1 MSKQLKQQYM
11 ESIHSFNDLGK
22 AALAKINQ
30 VMEENPMLKDSI
42 FEGTLYDLQQSIDGV
57 EYHHK
62 QLDEL
67 HKTEKPFNVSETTV
81 ITLQQQA

>member
-30 VMEENPMLKDSI
+30 VMDENPMLKNSI
-42 FEGTLYDLQQSIDGV
+42 FEGALYDLQQGIDGV
-57 EYHHK
+57 EYHHE
-62 QLDEL
+62 QLEKL
-67 HKTEKPFNVSETTV
+67 LQEEKPFLVNEKTV
-81 ITLQQQA
+81 ITLKQA